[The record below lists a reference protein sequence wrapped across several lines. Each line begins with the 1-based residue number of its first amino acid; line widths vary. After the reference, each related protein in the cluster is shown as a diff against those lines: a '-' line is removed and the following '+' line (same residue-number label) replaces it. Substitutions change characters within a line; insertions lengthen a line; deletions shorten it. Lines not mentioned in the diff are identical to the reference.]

1 MARAE
6 EELNMELTLI
16 GSGDMARA
24 IGRRA
29 LAGGHTVAVRGTSHK
44 KAEALAQELRA
55 TTGGSVRAL
64 DKGEAV
70 VGDLVV
76 LAVPYSAAAD
86 IIDQLGADLAGKVV
100 VDITNTVDWDSRDS
114 LVVPATSSGAEK
126 IAARLPANAHVVKAF
141 NTTFAATLVDGTVA
155 GRPLD
160 VLIAADDPT
169 AKQLVSRLIE
179 DGGMRAIDAGPL
191 RRARQLEHV
200 GFLHILLQEPL
211 DTGYA
216 STVAL
221 LS

>member
-1 MARAE
+1 
-6 EELNMELTLI
+6 MELTLI
-16 GSGDMARA
+16 GTGDMARG

-29 LAGGHTVAVRGTSHK
+29 LAGGHAVAIRGTSRE
-44 KAEALAQELRA
+44 KAKALAAELQA
-55 TTGGSVRAL
+55 SAGGSARAL
-64 DKGEAV
+64 DNGEAV
-70 VGDLVV
+70 AGELVV
-76 LAVPYSAAAD
+76 FAVPYSAVGE
-86 IIDQLGADLAGKVV
+86 IVDQIGTDVAGKVV
-100 VDITNTVDWDSRDS
+100 VDITNPVDWDTRDS
-114 LVVPATSSGAEK
+114 LVVPATASGAEE
-126 IAARLPANAHVVKAF
+126 IAAQLPAGAPVVKAF

-160 VLIAADDPT
+160 VLIAGDDPT
-169 AKQLVSRLIE
+169 AKQQVSRLIE

-221 LS
+221 VS